1 VPVIALII
9 IGYNYFFYQNLN
21 HLGLGKF
28 RWKETLIW
36 GGIIALVVIV
46 GISNLFIPILE
57 KLLDKK
63 VDVTAYRDLEGNK
76 EFFRNYW
83 WKAMSSAAI
92 AEEIF
97 YRGFTFYI
105 LERILKIQIPE
116 NTCGFNNSN
125 LFRSFT

>member
-1 VPVIALII
+1 MPVIALII
-9 IGYNYFFYQNLN
+9 IGYNYFFNQNLN
-21 HLGLGKF
+21 HLSLGKF

-63 VDVTAYRDLEGNK
+63 VDVTAYGDLEGNT
-76 EFFRNYW
+76 EFVRNYW
-83 WKAMSSAAI
+83 WKAMLSAAI
-92 AEEIF
+92 AEELF